1 MPDIDREKRLAQTA
15 IVREQQK
22 ADASI
27 AMAEYQAKQQALR
40 DRTAKLRAQRLAR
53 EAAAAKKAAAKAAR
67 SRQTRQSRSAHV

>member
-22 ADASI
+22 ADASV
-27 AMAEYQAKQQALR
+27 AMAEYRAKQKALLE
-40 DRTAKLRAQRLAR
+40 RTRKLREERLAR

-67 SRQTRQSRSAHV
+67 SRQSRSAHV

>member
-22 ADASI
+22 ADASV
-27 AMAEYQAKQQALR
+27 AMAEYRAKQKALLE
-40 DRTAKLRAQRLAR
+40 RTRKLREERLAH

-67 SRQTRQSRSAHV
+67 SRQARSTHV

>member
-27 AMAEYQAKQQALR
+27 AMAEYQAKRQALR
-40 DRTAKLRAQRLAR
+40 DRTAKLRQQRLAR

-67 SRQTRQSRSAHV
+67 SRQNSAHA